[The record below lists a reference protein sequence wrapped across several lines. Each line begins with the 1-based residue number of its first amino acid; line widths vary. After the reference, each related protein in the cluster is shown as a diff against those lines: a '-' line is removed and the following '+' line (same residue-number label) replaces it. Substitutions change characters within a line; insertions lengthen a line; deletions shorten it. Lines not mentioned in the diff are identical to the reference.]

1 MELFLVRHAEA
12 VERSDNLQE
21 EVRWLTP
28 KGRKL
33 MQKASAR
40 LHKKNIRPVRI
51 ITSPLT
57 RAVQTAELLM
67 AELGK
72 HTELIADSRLAPD
85 SSLEALLELIQQSKD
100 QQRVVLVGH
109 EPLLSTLATALLQ
122 RELLGSLGKAS
133 CLALELRAKPGKAA
147 KFLWYQPT
155 AGKTVS
161 SPRKALAPARP
172 TP

>member
-12 VERSDNLQE
+12 VERSDTLQE
-21 EVRWLTP
+21 EVRWLTA

-33 MQKASAR
+33 MQKAAAR
-40 LHKKNIRPVRI
+40 LHKKSIRPARI

-72 HTELIADSRLAPD
+72 HTELIADSRLTPD
-85 SSLEALLELIQQSKD
+85 STLEAALELLQQCKELP
-100 QQRVVLVGH
+100 RVVLVGH
-109 EPLLSTLATALLQ
+109 EPLLSALASALLQ
-122 RELLGSLGKAS
+122 RELRGDLGKAS

-155 AGKTVS
+155 TGKTVN
-161 SPRKALAPARP
+161 SPRKALVPART

>member
-12 VERSDNLQE
+12 VERSDTLQE

-33 MQKASAR
+33 TQKAAAR
-40 LHKKNIRPVRI
+40 LRKKNIRPARI

-72 HTELIADSRLAPD
+72 HAELTADSRLAPD
-85 SSLEALLELIQQSKD
+85 SSLEAALELLQQHKE
-100 QQRVVLVGH
+100 QPRVVLVGH
-109 EPLLSTLATALLQ
+109 EPLLSTLAAKLLQ
-122 RELLGSLGKAS
+122 RELPGSLGKAS

-155 AGKTVS
+155 TGKTVS
-161 SPRKALAPARP
+161 SPRKALAPAHA
-172 TP
+172 TA